1 MSIVK
6 MPNICDYWEQ
16 NMHYDEIAGV
26 IPTKRFEQIK
36 RLLHLNNNMQ
46 MLKEC
51 PDKLFKV
58 RPLISAIKE
67 YLQIIAPTEIL
78 CMNKQMVPYKGRS
91 KLKQYNSQK
100 PKKWGYKLYVL
111 TSPEGLIF
119 NLEVHNGTID
129 ICPGQPDL
137 QAPGNIVMHL
147 LQHIPWHQWFKLFID
162 NWYKG

>member
-6 MPNICDYWEQ
+6 MPNTRDYWEQ
-16 NMHYDEIAGV
+16 NMRYDEIAGV

-46 MLKEC
+46 MPKDC

-67 YLQIIAPTEIL
+67 CLQIIAPTEIL
-78 CMNKQMVPYKGRS
+78 CINKQMVPYKGRS
-91 KLKQYNSQK
+91 KLKQYISQK

-119 NLEVHNGTID
+119 NLEVHNGAID
-129 ICPGQPDL
+129 ICPGQLDL
-137 QAPGNIVMHL
+137 QAPGNCNAFNSAYSMAPMVQVVHR
-147 LQHIPWHQWFKLFID
+147 
-162 NWYKG
+162 